1 VRQARLI
8 RSAELEQRPLSI
20 DYTVDQWRAMTEV
33 TIYVADWRGLVSQ
46 LAGALALS
54 GASIVDARIFTLKNG
69 MALDSFTVQD
79 SNGGP
84 FDTPARFARVAATVE
99 RVLKNPR
106 KTLAELANLPPGNP
120 AVRSFPVVPRVL
132 IDNKASATH
141 TLIEVTG
148 RDRRGLM
155 HFLTRALTA
164 QNLQISTAKISTFGH
179 RVVDVFYVKDQFGL
193 KIESET
199 RLKAIRDA
207 LMQVLQEREAEIA
220 PVVADAKATAPAAQ

>member
-1 VRQARLI
+1 
-8 RSAELEQRPLSI
+8 
-20 DYTVDQWRAMTEV
+20 
-33 TIYVADWRGLVSQ
+33 
-46 LAGALALS
+46 
-54 GASIVDARIFTLKNG
+54 

-84 FDTPARFARVAATVE
+84 FESPAKLARLAATME
-99 RVLKNPR
+99 RVLDNPT
-106 KTLAELANLPPGNP
+106 KTLGELVRISPANP

-141 TLIEVTG
+141 TLVEVTG

-155 HFLTRALTA
+155 HFLTRSLTA

-193 KIESET
+193 KVESET
-199 RLKAIRDA
+199 RLKAIRDS
-207 LMQVLQEREAEIA
+207 LMQVLQEREADFA
-220 PVVADAKATAPAAQ
+220 PQTATDRKTVVTAAQ